1 MNLIPNIPVP
11 NNPRMVYLPTL
22 TIKLSQM
29 SVNIPNM
36 DVGVKPSENVLFFL
50 KIFLSTHEKKVLAR
64 FCVPEKKTGR
74 KMYRVSKKKENFE
87 PQDSPC

>member
-1 MNLIPNIPVP
+1 
-11 NNPRMVYLPTL
+11 
-22 TIKLSQM
+22 M

-36 DVGVKPSENVLFFL
+36 DVGVKPSENVLFFF

-64 FCVPEKKTGR
+64 FCVPEKKQGG
-74 KMYRVSKKKENFE
+74 KCIGCQKKKENFE

>member
-1 MNLIPNIPVP
+1 
-11 NNPRMVYLPTL
+11 
-22 TIKLSQM
+22 M

-36 DVGVKPSENVLFFL
+36 DVGVKPSENVLFFF
-50 KIFLSTHEKKVLAR
+50 KDIPFNPRKKSAGTIL
-64 FCVPEKKTGR
+64 CSGKKTGR